1 MNENTIEQLIST
13 LYEMVEDAWSVP
25 LSADKCVL
33 ERDKVLDILDEI
45 RANFPNEIKM
55 AREIL
60 EKRNSYIDNGKRE
73 ADVMKKQAEEYAKRL
88 VNEHEIVQ
96 DAKKKAADITA
107 GAERNSRELYKA
119 ASEYCDDA
127 MKRTE
132 EAVSKALDELKTSRA
147 QFQKAARERK

>member
-33 ERDKVLDILDEI
+33 ERDKVLDILDEV

-96 DAKKKAADITA
+96 DAKKKASDITA
-107 GAERNSRELYKA
+107 NAEKNSRELYKA

-147 QFQKAARERK
+147 QFQKAARERR